1 MFGAQENGLY
11 EIQGTYYSEKQV
23 KNREADRLENKSV
36 KMVRLKFPKVNIKE
50 FSFWLMQYID
60 CLEILEGDKTKQ
72 MLKERM
78 KEALERRIK

>member
-1 MFGAQENGLY
+1 
-11 EIQGTYYSEKQV
+11 
-23 KNREADRLENKSV
+23 
-36 KMVRLKFPKVNIKE
+36 
-50 FSFWLMQYID
+50 MQYID